1 MRTLE
6 PPDTHHFRAA
16 IGWLELG
23 NTVEARAELEK
34 ISVPQQ
40 NHPDVLEVRWLICA
54 EEKNWDAALQ
64 AARTLVQRA
73 PKRSSGW
80 VHQAYALRRV
90 KGGGLQAAWE
100 ALVPAYEKFPK
111 ETIIPYNLSCYAC
124 QMSQL
129 AEALIWLQRALK
141 IGKKE
146 KIKQEKIKQMALTDP
161 DLQPLWDEIRNL

>member
-1 MRTLE
+1 MQRLE
-6 PPDTHHFRAA
+6 PPDTHYLRAA

-23 NTVEARAELEK
+23 NTVEARAELED

-40 NHPDVLEVRWLICA
+40 NHPEVLEVRWLICA
-54 EEKNWDAALQ
+54 EEKNWDTALQ
-64 AARTLVQRA
+64 VARTLVQRA

-90 KGGGLQAAWE
+90 NGGGLQAAWD
-100 ALVPAYEKFPK
+100 ALLPAYEKFPK
-111 ETIIPYNLSCYAC
+111 ESIIPYNLSCYAC

-129 AEALIWLQRALK
+129 GEALTWLMRALE

-146 KIKQEKIKQMALTDP
+146 KIKQMALNDP
-161 DLQPLWDEIRNL
+161 DLQPLWEEIRKH